1 MEGSRVHEPL
11 TIIMNLLRL
20 SAMIMLLG
28 QSGHVLAGP
37 GLSGMEAIRAV
48 VRERGTV
55 YLNRVV
61 QCRGEHGADQPE
73 AWRVVASDPSD
84 TRGGLRE
91 FFVNASG
98 VVTEGTLSGGAAVAR
113 LPLKSV
119 KTDSTVA
126 FRLAEGTAR
135 QARVGFHVVDYQLMA
150 SGSPATPVWQMRLQ
164 DAMGRTVG
172 EVAVSASSGRVLRA
186 QWFRVVENPPQEST
200 GNAAGTSAEE
210 LWYRTREVAGRGAGV
225 VRDGI
230 SRAGTW
236 IRGKV
241 RRDGVSEPYYIPP
254 PGPGPDRGLR

>member
-1 MEGSRVHEPL
+1 MTMQFV
-11 TIIMNLLRL
+11 IAMKLLRI
-20 SAMIMLLG
+20 AVMILLPG
-28 QSGHVLAGP
+28 MPWSVVAGE

-84 TRGGLRE
+84 RRGGLRE
-91 FFVNASG
+91 FFVNAAG
-98 VVTEGTLSGGAAVAR
+98 VVTEGTVSAAVAGAR
-113 LPLKSV
+113 IPLKSV
-119 KTDSTVA
+119 KTDSTAA
-126 FRLAEGTAR
+126 FRLAEGAAR
-135 QARVGFHVVDYQLMA
+135 QARVGFHAVDYQLAA
-150 SGSPATPVWQMRLQ
+150 SGSPAVPVWQMRLQ
-164 DAMGRTVG
+164 DALSRTVG
-172 EVAVSASSGRVLRA
+172 LVTVSASTGKVLRA
-186 QWFRVVENPPQEST
+186 QWYRVVASPPDE
-200 GNAAGTSAEE
+200 AAGHAAGSSAEE

-241 RRDGVSEPYYIPP
+241 RRDGIADPYYVPP
-254 PGPGPDRGLR
+254 PGSSPAAGVR